1 MLLLTWIAPGGGR
14 GIVTL
19 DLLNC
24 TEVRTALSPT
34 HPESR
39 DDVGAIA
46 AKQQSLNASRG
57 TLGTQPGEDALAD
70 TLSPFHLMYNDG
82 IERLG
87 TESPRERL
95 AWVNAIWCVF
105 FFSSAVCLC

>member
-14 GIVTL
+14 GVITL

-34 HPESR
+34 HPEAR

-46 AKQQSLNASRG
+46 AKQQAKNAAQG
-57 TLGTQPGEDALAD
+57 AANTQPGEDGLAD
-70 TLSPFHLMYNDG
+70 MLSPFHLMYTDG

-95 AWVNAIWCVF
+95 AWVNAIW
-105 FFSSAVCLC
+105 

>member
-34 HPESR
+34 HPEAR
-39 DDVGAIA
+39 DDVGAVA
-46 AKQQSLNASRG
+46 AKQQARNASQEAG
-57 TLGTQPGEDALAD
+57 MTQPGEDSLAEM
-70 TLSPFHLMYNDG
+70 LSPFHLMYTDG

-95 AWVNAIWCVF
+95 AWVNAIW
-105 FFSSAVCLC
+105 